1 MEGKKGGV
9 REGSGVTGQRKEK
22 VCGEEIC
29 QVKRHFSKLFHP
41 VSLKKKE
48 IAARPTGSRGKKKM
62 RKQFQRETARKAG
75 EGFFF
80 IYYLLLFW
88 WV

>member
-29 QVKRHFSKLFHP
+29 QVKRHFSQLFHP

-48 IAARPTGSRGKKKM
+48 IAARPTGSRG
-62 RKQFQRETARKAG
+62 RGSPGGGNEETISARDGQKS
-75 EGFFF
+75 
-80 IYYLLLFW
+80 W
-88 WV
+88 